1 MIDPVVYLWLLLKA
15 SLVTTGGTGNIPI
28 LYEDLI
34 PRGWATDRQFA
45 EALAIGKISPGPS
58 GLWVIS
64 LGYLTYGLRG
74 ALLALVAI
82 IIPPLPVVALDGL
95 YRRIGKHPA
104 VAGFVRGLSLAVVGV
119 FLVVIGRLLHGV
131 GLNTTSV
138 LIAATCFLLGLVP
151 RVPIVAVLGIA
162 AVLGIVLR

>member
-1 MIDPVVYLWLLLKA
+1 MIDPFIYLWLLLKA
-15 SLVTTGGTGNIPI
+15 SLVTTSGTGNIPI
-28 LYEDLI
+28 LYQDLI

-64 LGYLTYGLRG
+64 LGYLTDGMRG

-82 IIPPLPVVALDGL
+82 TIPPLVVVALDGL
-95 YRRIGKHPA
+95 YHRIGKHPA
-104 VAGFVRGLSLAVVGV
+104 VAGFVRGLSLAVIGI
-119 FLVVIGRLLHGV
+119 FVVVMGQLLHGI
-131 GLNTTSV
+131 GLNTTSL

-151 RVPIVAVLGIA
+151 RVPVVALLGIA